1 MMMTSEWAFILDEVD
16 ELNAMIGAS
25 QLAQNLREARDAVYK
40 DEQLVAQI
48 RAFQYMKEQY
58 EDVQRFGK
66 YHPDYSKVMKEIRQQ
81 KRALDLHDL
90 VANLRLAEN
99 DFQGLL
105 DEIGLLIGTS
115 VSPSVKVE
123 TDGLL
128 TSSCGTGCGTG
139 GGCACNR

>member
-16 ELNAMIGAS
+16 ELNAMISAS
-25 QLAQNLREARDAVYK
+25 ALAQALQVAKDAVYQ

-48 RAFQYMKEQY
+48 QAFQYMKEQY

-81 KRALDLHDL
+81 KRALDLNDK
-90 VANLRLAEN
+90 VAQLRLAES
-99 DFQGLL
+99 DFQALL

-115 VSPSVKVE
+115 VSAAVKVD
-123 TDGLL
+123 TDSLL
-128 TSSCGTGCGTG
+128 VSSCGTGCGTG
-139 GGCACNR
+139 GGCACSA

>member
-16 ELNAMIGAS
+16 ELNAMISAS
-25 QLAQNLREARDAVYK
+25 ALAQVLQVAKDAVYQ

-48 RAFQYMKEQY
+48 QAFQYMKEQY

-81 KRALDLHDL
+81 KRALDLNDK
-90 VANLRLAEN
+90 VAQLRLAES
-99 DFQGLL
+99 DFQALL

-115 VSPSVKVE
+115 VSAAVKVD
-123 TDGLL
+123 TDSLL
-128 TSSCGTGCGTG
+128 ASSCGTGCGTG
-139 GGCACNR
+139 GGCACSA

>member
-16 ELNAMIGAS
+16 ELNAMISAS
-25 QLAQNLREARDAVYK
+25 ALAQALQVAKDAVYQ

-48 RAFQYMKEQY
+48 QAFQYMKEQY

-81 KRALDLHDL
+81 KRALDLNDK
-90 VANLRLAEN
+90 VAQLRLAES
-99 DFQGLL
+99 DFQALL

-115 VSPSVKVE
+115 VSAAVKVD
-123 TDGLL
+123 TDSLL
-128 TSSCGTGCGTG
+128 ASSCGTGCGTG
-139 GGCACNR
+139 GGCACSA

>member
-16 ELNAMIGAS
+16 ELNAMIDAS
-25 QLAQNLREARDAVYK
+25 QLAKNLREARDAVYK

-99 DFQGLL
+99 DFQALL
-105 DEIGLLIGTS
+105 DEIGLLIGMS

-123 TDGLL
+123 TDSLL

-139 GGCACNR
+139 GGCACSA